1 MHIAVA
7 AVLHCRIGKQID
19 LEHLVP
25 LLEGR
30 FADEVPPVDDTAEQR
45 FLSQTTAA
53 MDGQVD
59 RLGPLVA
66 ESRPLWVLETF
77 DEVPEYPQERLR
89 GSTRPGR
96 VEKYREGSWDH
107 PTEPIGPEPAMAT
120 PEKRSA
126 YYADLEQVDA
136 DYREWEHATGHILAR
151 AVAADAEIRP
161 GARPGAAAAAHR

>member
-1 MHIAVA
+1 MRHQAQLGFHPRVSVSLHIAVA

-30 FADEVPPVDDTAEQR
+30 FA
-45 FLSQTTAA
+45 
-53 MDGQVD
+53 
-59 RLGPLVA
+59 
-66 ESRPLWVLETF
+66 